1 MRRSTLPRLPVTN
14 TREAGVV
21 TSDDDADALDTTRAA
36 SRRREATG
44 GGTERAT
51 EAARMSAVTPLRLRD
66 VVTRRHK
73 KSEQEDWRNLLA
85 R

>member
-1 MRRSTLPRLPVTN
+1 MKKMLGEVNKKL
-14 TREAGVV
+14 G
-21 TSDDDADALDTTRAA
+21 
-36 SRRREATG
+36 EATG